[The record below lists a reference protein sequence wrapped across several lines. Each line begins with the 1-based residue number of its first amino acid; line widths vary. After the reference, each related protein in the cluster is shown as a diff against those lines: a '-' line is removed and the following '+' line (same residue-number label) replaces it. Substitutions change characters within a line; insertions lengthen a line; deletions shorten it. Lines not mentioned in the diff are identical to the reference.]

1 MVSKAAVAAAQNAE
15 ALAETNGQE
24 KRVKVAKHLVATGL
38 TETQAKDIEIGVYNW
53 CIYVATAHGVNK
65 AWSDKVFQNTYVSK
79 CRSVLANLDPESYVK
94 NTRLVQRIQD
104 GEFKP
109 HEVAFMDV
117 VNVFPEMWVEIQDLR
132 LKQEENFH
140 NSKQV
145 AKTDV
150 FKCGKCKKRECS
162 YYELQVR
169 SADESSTIFV
179 SCLNCGN
186 RWRIG

>member
-1 MVSKAAVAAAQNAE
+1 MNCSTKRDIVKTILKNK
-15 ALAETNGQE
+15 TNLNQE
-24 KRVKVAKHLVATGL
+24 IVDDLEKG
-38 TETQAKDIEIGVYNW
+38 IFNW
-53 CIYVATAHGVNK
+53 CIKYSDEHELQK
-65 AWSDKVFQNTYVSK
+65 SWSDKMFQYLYINK
-79 CRSVLANLDPESYVK
+79 AKLLIENIDENSYVK
-94 NTRLVQRIQD
+94 NKRLKQRILD
-104 GEFKP
+104 KEFKP
-109 HEVAFMDV
+109 HELSFMEST
-117 VNVFPEMWVEIQDLR
+117 NIFPEIWNNILDMKM
-132 LKQEENFH
+132 KQEENFH

-179 SCLNCGN
+179 TCLNCGN

>member
-1 MVSKAAVAAAQNAE
+1 MNCS
-15 ALAETNGQE
+15 E
-24 KRVKVAKHLVATGL
+24 KREIVKNLLKTK
-38 TETQAKDIEIGVYNW
+38 TNFSEEIIDDLEKGIFNW
-53 CIYVATAHGVNK
+53 CILYANEHELQK
-65 AWSDKVFQNTYVSK
+65 SWSDKMFQYLYINKSK
-79 CRSVLANLDPESYVK
+79 LLIENIDPNSYVK
-94 NTRLVQRIQD
+94 NTRLHQRILD
-104 GEFKP
+104 KEFKP
-109 HEVAFMDV
+109 HELSFMEST
-117 VNVFPEMWVEIQDLR
+117 NIFPEIWNHILDIKM
-132 LKQEENFH
+132 KQEENFH

-179 SCLNCGN
+179 TCLNCGN

>member
-1 MVSKAAVAAAQNAE
+1 MNHSNKRDTVKK
-15 ALAETNGQE
+15 LLKE
-24 KRVKVAKHLVATGL
+24 KTSLS
-38 TETQAKDIEIGVYNW
+38 DEIVDDLEKGIFNW
-53 CIYVATAHGVNK
+53 CVLYADENELQKTWNDKMFQYLYVNK
-65 AWSDKVFQNTYVSK
+65 SK
-79 CRSVLANLDPESYVK
+79 LLIENIDPNSYVK
-94 NTRLVQRIQD
+94 NKRLQQRILD
-104 GEFKP
+104 KEFKP
-109 HEVAFMDV
+109 HELSFMEST
-117 VNVFPEMWVEIQDLR
+117 NIFPEIWNNILDMKM
-132 LKQEENFH
+132 KQEENFH

-179 SCLNCGN
+179 TCLNCGN

>member
-1 MVSKAAVAAAQNAE
+1 MNCSIKRDVVKKI
-15 ALAETNGQE
+15 LKE
-24 KRVKVAKHLVATGL
+24 KTSLSEEVVDDLEKG
-38 TETQAKDIEIGVYNW
+38 IFNW
-53 CIYVATAHGVNK
+53 CIRYADENELQKTWNDKMFQYLYINK
-65 AWSDKVFQNTYVSK
+65 SK
-79 CRSVLANLDPESYVK
+79 LIIENIDPNSYVK
-94 NTRLVQRIQD
+94 NKRLQQRILD
-104 GEFKP
+104 KEFKP
-109 HEVAFMDV
+109 HELSFMEST
-117 VNVFPEMWVEIQDLR
+117 NIFPEVWNQILDIKM
-132 LKQEENFH
+132 KQEENFH

-179 SCLNCGN
+179 TCLNCGN

>member
-1 MVSKAAVAAAQNAE
+1 MSAVDNNDKKREVVVSYLKDI
-15 ALAETNGQE
+15 
-24 KRVKVAKHLVATGL
+24 GL
-38 TETQAKDIEIGVYNW
+38 SDDIANDIEIGIFNW
-53 CIYVATAHGVNK
+53 CLQVAEKKNIVKMWN
-65 AWSDKVFQNTYVSK
+65 DRLFCNLYVSK
-79 CRSVLANLDPESYVK
+79 SRSILTNIDATSYIG
-94 NTRLVQRIQD
+94 NTRLIKRINDQ
-104 GEFKP
+104 EFKP
-109 HEVAFMDV
+109 HEVSFMSSA
-117 VNVFPEMWVEIQDLR
+117 NIFPERWTEILDIKM
-132 LKQEENFH
+132 KQEENFH

-145 AKTDV
+145 AKTDM

>member
-1 MVSKAAVAAAQNAE
+1 MNYSTKRDTVKK
-15 ALAETNGQE
+15 LLKE
-24 KRVKVAKHLVATGL
+24 KTSLS
-38 TETQAKDIEIGVYNW
+38 DEIIDDLEKGIFNW
-53 CIYVATAHGVNK
+53 CILYADENELQKTWNDKMFQYLYVNK
-65 AWSDKVFQNTYVSK
+65 SK
-79 CRSVLANLDPESYVK
+79 LLIENIDPNSYVK
-94 NTRLVQRIQD
+94 NKRLQQRILD
-104 GEFKP
+104 KEFKP
-109 HEVAFMDV
+109 HELSFMEST
-117 VNVFPEMWVEIQDLR
+117 NIFPEIWNHILDMKM
-132 LKQEENFH
+132 KQEENFH

-179 SCLNCGN
+179 TCLNCGN

>member
-1 MVSKAAVAAAQNAE
+1 MS
-15 ALAETNGQE
+15 E
-24 KRVKVAKHLVATGL
+24 KRIVVAKYLQDIGL
-38 TETQAKDIEIGVYNW
+38 SEEYAKDLEIGIYNW
-53 CIYVATAHGVNK
+53 CLNNSSHNDIQK
-65 AWSDKVFQNTYVSK
+65 SWSDKLFVNLYVNKS
-79 CRSVLANLDPESYVK
+79 RSILNNLDTSSYIQNK
-94 NTRLVQRIQD
+94 RLLQRVID

-109 HEVAFMDV
+109 HDLAFMDQS
-117 VNVFPEMWVEIQDLR
+117 NIFPERWKDILDMNM
-132 LKQEENFH
+132 KQEENFY

-145 AKTDV
+145 AKTDL

-179 SCLNCGN
+179 TCLNCGN

>member
-1 MVSKAAVAAAQNAE
+1 ME
-15 ALAETNGQE
+15 PLRETVVNYLID
-24 KRVKVAKHLVATGL
+24 VGL
-38 TETQAKDIEIGVYNW
+38 KELLAKDMEIGIYNW
-53 CIYVATAHGVNK
+53 TLQKADAAEIPKTWANK
-65 AWSDKVFQNTYVSK
+65 IFTNVYTNKS
-79 CRSVLANLDPESYVK
+79 RSMLTNLDKDSYVG
-94 NTRLVQRIQD
+94 NTRLIQRLND
-104 GEFKP
+104 NEFKP
-109 HEVAFMDV
+109 HELPFMDMT
-117 VNVFPEMWVEIQDLR
+117 NVFPERWNDILDMR
-132 LKQEENFH
+132 MKQEQNFY

-145 AKTDV
+145 AKTDM

>member
-1 MVSKAAVAAAQNAE
+1 MNYSTKRDTVKKI
-15 ALAETNGQE
+15 LKE
-24 KRVKVAKHLVATGL
+24 KTSLS
-38 TETQAKDIEIGVYNW
+38 DEIIDDLEKGIFNW
-53 CIYVATAHGVNK
+53 CILYADENELQKTWNDKMFQYLYVNK
-65 AWSDKVFQNTYVSK
+65 SK
-79 CRSVLANLDPESYVK
+79 LLIENIDPNSYVK
-94 NTRLVQRIQD
+94 NKRLQQRILD
-104 GEFKP
+104 KEFKP
-109 HEVAFMDV
+109 HELSFMEST
-117 VNVFPEMWVEIQDLR
+117 NIFPEIWNHILDMKM
-132 LKQEENFH
+132 KQEENFH

-179 SCLNCGN
+179 TCLNCGN

>member
-1 MVSKAAVAAAQNAE
+1 MNHSTKRDTVKK
-15 ALAETNGQE
+15 LLKE
-24 KRVKVAKHLVATGL
+24 KTSLS
-38 TETQAKDIEIGVYNW
+38 DEIVDDLEKGIFNW
-53 CIYVATAHGVNK
+53 CVLYADENELQKTWNDKMFQYLYVNK
-65 AWSDKVFQNTYVSK
+65 SKLLIENIDQN
-79 CRSVLANLDPESYVK
+79 SYVK
-94 NTRLVQRIQD
+94 NKRLQQRILD
-104 GEFKP
+104 KEFKP
-109 HEVAFMDV
+109 HELSFMEST
-117 VNVFPEMWVEIQDLR
+117 NIFPEIWNNILDMKM
-132 LKQEENFH
+132 KQEENFH

-179 SCLNCGN
+179 TCLNCGN

>member
-1 MVSKAAVAAAQNAE
+1 MNCSTKRDIVKT
-15 ALAETNGQE
+15 LLKTKTNLNQE
-24 KRVKVAKHLVATGL
+24 IVDDLEKG
-38 TETQAKDIEIGVYNW
+38 IFNW
-53 CIYVATAHGVNK
+53 CIKYSDEHELQK
-65 AWSDKVFQNTYVSK
+65 SWSDKMFQYLYINK
-79 CRSVLANLDPESYVK
+79 AKLLIENIDENSYVK
-94 NTRLVQRIQD
+94 NKRLKQRILD
-104 GEFKP
+104 KEFKP
-109 HEVAFMDV
+109 HKLSFMEST
-117 VNVFPEMWVEIQDLR
+117 NIFPEIWNNILDMKM
-132 LKQEENFH
+132 KQEENFH

-179 SCLNCGN
+179 TCLNCGN

>member
-1 MVSKAAVAAAQNAE
+1 MSEKRDIVSKYLHDV
-15 ALAETNGQE
+15 
-24 KRVKVAKHLVATGL
+24 GL
-38 TETQAKDIEIGVYNW
+38 SEEYAKDLEIGIYNW
-53 CIYVATAHGVNK
+53 CLNFSSKNDIQKSWNDKLFINLYVNK
-65 AWSDKVFQNTYVSK
+65 S
-79 CRSVLANLDPESYVK
+79 RSILNNLDISSYIQ
-94 NTRLVQRIQD
+94 NNRLIQRVID

-109 HEVAFMDV
+109 HDLPFMDQT
-117 VNVFPEMWVEIQDLR
+117 NIFPERWKDILDMN
-132 LKQEENFH
+132 LKQEENFY

-145 AKTDV
+145 AKTDL

-179 SCLNCGN
+179 TCLNCGN

>member
-1 MVSKAAVAAAQNAE
+1 MSN
-15 ALAETNGQE
+15 E
-24 KRVKVAKHLVATGL
+24 KR
-38 TETQAKDIEIGVYNW
+38 IN
-53 CIYVATAHGVNK
+53 
-65 AWSDKVFQNTYVSK
+65 DK
-79 CRSVLANLDPESYVK
+79 
-94 NTRLVQRIQD
+94 
-104 GEFKP
+104 EFKP
-109 HEVAFMDV
+109 HEISFMGS
-117 VNVFPEMWVEIQDLR
+117 VNIFPERWSDILDMR
-132 LKQEENFH
+132 MKQEENFH

-145 AKTDV
+145 AKTDM

>member
-1 MVSKAAVAAAQNAE
+1 MFQY
-15 ALAETNGQE
+15 LY
-24 KRVKVAKHLVATGL
+24 
-38 TETQAKDIEIGVYNW
+38 I
-53 CIYVATAHGVNK
+53 NK
-65 AWSDKVFQNTYVSK
+65 AKLLIENIDEN
-79 CRSVLANLDPESYVK
+79 SYVK
-94 NTRLVQRIQD
+94 NKRLKQRILD
-104 GEFKP
+104 KEFKP
-109 HEVAFMDV
+109 HELSFMEST
-117 VNVFPEMWVEIQDLR
+117 NIFPEIWNNILDMKM
-132 LKQEENFH
+132 KQEENFH

-179 SCLNCGN
+179 TCLNCGN

>member
-1 MVSKAAVAAAQNAE
+1 MNHSTKRDTVKKLLKE
-15 ALAETNGQE
+15 KTNLSDEIVDDLE
-24 KRVKVAKHLVATGL
+24 KG
-38 TETQAKDIEIGVYNW
+38 IFNW
-53 CIYVATAHGVNK
+53 CVLYSDEKELQKTWNDKMFQYLYVNK
-65 AWSDKVFQNTYVSK
+65 SK
-79 CRSVLANLDPESYVK
+79 LLIENIDPNSYVK
-94 NTRLVQRIQD
+94 NKRLQQRILD
-104 GEFKP
+104 KEFKP
-109 HEVAFMDV
+109 HELSFMEST
-117 VNVFPEMWVEIQDLR
+117 NIFPEIWNNILDMKM
-132 LKQEENFH
+132 KQEENFH

-179 SCLNCGN
+179 TCLNCGN

>member
-1 MVSKAAVAAAQNAE
+1 MSVNSNEKYRDNVVCYLNKMGLEEEVS
-15 ALAETNGQE
+15 
-24 KRVKVAKHLVATGL
+24 
-38 TETQAKDIEIGVYNW
+38 KDIEIGIYNW
-53 CIYVATAHGVNK
+53 CLQTAEQNNIIKMWGDKLFCNLYATK
-65 AWSDKVFQNTYVSK
+65 S
-79 CRSVLANLDPESYVK
+79 RSVLSNLDQESSIQNV
-94 NTRLVQRIQD
+94 RLMKRMLD
-104 GEFKP
+104 NEFKP
-109 HEVAFMDV
+109 HEIAFMGAKNIFTERWKHILD
-117 VNVFPEMWVEIQDLR
+117 MK
-132 LKQEENFH
+132 LKQEQNFH

-145 AKTDV
+145 AKTDM

>member
-1 MVSKAAVAAAQNAE
+1 MNHSTKRDTVKK
-15 ALAETNGQE
+15 LLKE
-24 KRVKVAKHLVATGL
+24 KTSLS
-38 TETQAKDIEIGVYNW
+38 DEIVDDLEKGIFNW
-53 CIYVATAHGVNK
+53 CVLYSDENELQKTWNDKMFQYLYVNK
-65 AWSDKVFQNTYVSK
+65 SK
-79 CRSVLANLDPESYVK
+79 LLIENIDPNSYVK
-94 NTRLVQRIQD
+94 NKRLQQRILD
-104 GEFKP
+104 KEFKP
-109 HEVAFMDV
+109 HELSFMEST
-117 VNVFPEMWVEIQDLR
+117 NIFPEIWNNILDMKM
-132 LKQEENFH
+132 KQEENFH

-179 SCLNCGN
+179 TCLNCGN

>member
-1 MVSKAAVAAAQNAE
+1 MNYSTKRDIVKKI
-15 ALAETNGQE
+15 LKE
-24 KRVKVAKHLVATGL
+24 KTSLS
-38 TETQAKDIEIGVYNW
+38 DEIVDDLEKGIFNW
-53 CIYVATAHGVNK
+53 CVLYADENELQKTWNDKMFQYLYVNK
-65 AWSDKVFQNTYVSK
+65 SK
-79 CRSVLANLDPESYVK
+79 LLIENIDPNSYVK
-94 NTRLVQRIQD
+94 NKRLQQRILD
-104 GEFKP
+104 KEFMP
-109 HEVAFMDV
+109 RELSFMEST
-117 VNVFPEMWVEIQDLR
+117 NIFPEIWNHILDMKM
-132 LKQEENFH
+132 KQEENFH

-179 SCLNCGN
+179 TCLNCGN